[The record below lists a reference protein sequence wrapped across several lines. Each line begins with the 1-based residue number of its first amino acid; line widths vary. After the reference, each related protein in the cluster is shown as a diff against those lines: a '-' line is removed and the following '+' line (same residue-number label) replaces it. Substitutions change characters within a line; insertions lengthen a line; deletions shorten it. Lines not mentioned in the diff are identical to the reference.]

1 MNTGHGLGVALSR
14 RRAVSSRSHAVLQVR
29 VQRDDAL
36 APRALERRHDG
47 EVLAEVAV
55 QHHDAVTVLRPVN
68 ERDAERALAVEVR
81 ERGFGRGGVRDVG
94 VVARGQREAGRN
106 DRAVRADEGDL
117 YNLYKQLQLLSK
129 SSYKHFLQGDW
140 EYVLLEAEVD
150 NVLEVFKYNFKQI
163 DDLRKQ
169 HGPCNILF
177 GGLDTQMLKPTEMFG
192 RWDNFMMFNYT
203 DPKSH
208 REFTHHLNDDVQY
221 YPHTMS
227 EETWELGEKY
237 WEQRE
242 EHPDRH
248 WGFDQLRHN
257 AMFWSQNIEDP
268 RHPEMNY
275 MCMRMR
281 QIVPESIA
289 WHEEWN
295 QFPFLAAHILHFC
308 ASRQSA
314 SVITTMKWL
323 CEQLGIEY
331 E

>member
-1 MNTGHGLGVALSR
+1 MSEVKNYL
-14 RRAVSSRSHAVLQVR
+14 VS
-29 VQRDDAL
+29 
-36 APRALERRHDG
+36 
-47 EVLAEVAV
+47 
-55 QHHDAVTVLRPVN
+55 
-68 ERDAERALAVEVR
+68 
-81 ERGFGRGGVRDVG
+81 
-94 VVARGQREAGRN
+94 
-106 DRAVRADEGDL
+106 AVRPIRNGWHIEKNQDL
-117 YNLYKQLQLLSK
+117 YKNYQAMYDLSLTSFRK
-129 SSYKHFLQGDW
+129 FVKEPFEAICFTDPVDDNDNYT
-140 EYVLLEAEVD
+140 LENWKAIKE
-150 NVLEVFKYNFKQI
+150 LWHQE
-163 DDLRKQ
+163 
-169 HGPCNILF
+169 PCNIFWAGADTFMTQPTSLF
-177 GGLDTQMLKPTEMFG
+177 SDKFKEYRL
-192 RWDNFMMFNYT
+192 FNYT

-208 REFTHHLNDDVQY
+208 REFTHHFNDDVQY